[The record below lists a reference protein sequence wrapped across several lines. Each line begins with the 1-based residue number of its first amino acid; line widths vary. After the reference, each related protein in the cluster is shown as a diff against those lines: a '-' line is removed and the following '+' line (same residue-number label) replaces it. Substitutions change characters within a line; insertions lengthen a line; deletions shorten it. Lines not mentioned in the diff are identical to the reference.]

1 MQAAKPDLVHVS
13 VNAFGTG
20 PLGHDR
26 PGYDALVQAFTGI
39 MAMTGEPGGNPV
51 RAAPSI
57 IDIST
62 GLWAALA
69 VCAVRWFTRRPWV
82 VLVLPVVAVVVW
94 LLALTLGEQL
104 LGWQA

>member
-1 MQAAKPDLVHVS
+1 MDGRQIL
-13 VNAFGTG
+13 
-20 PLGHDR
+20 
-26 PGYDALVQAFTGI
+26 
-39 MAMTGEPGGNPV
+39 E
-51 RAAPSI
+51 RAAASVGVLGLVAVLPFYVSSGLAAPLWAI
-57 IDIST
+57 ILLLL
-62 GLWAALA
+62 LWAALA